1 MNQISIKNKSC
12 TRCGRCV
19 GVCPTEIFR
28 QEGKASDI
36 ALIDIESCIACGH
49 CVAVCPTESVVHSTF
64 PEDKIHPI
72 DYKQMPT
79 PEQVLLLCQAR
90 RSNRAFS
97 QKEIPA
103 AYLEQILHAAH
114 LAPTASNLQEVEFT
128 LVTSP
133 EKLALIT
140 DFTLDIFASLAK
152 ILNFPLIKAPLKPF
166 LGKVY
171 KKLVPGVFHMVEERK
186 KGNDLILR
194 GATAVLFIHTPAKNR
209 FGCQDAN
216 LAYQNASLM
225 AESLGVGQFYTG
237 FVSVAVKQNKSN
249 RLAKQLGIKGTIH
262 AGMALGM
269 PSFRFPNYMDK
280 KDIRVNRV

>member
-1 MNQISIKNKSC
+1 MNQISIENSSC
-12 TRCGRCV
+12 TRCGKCV
-19 GVCPTEIFR
+19 HICPAEIFK
-28 QEGKASDI
+28 QEGKTSDI
-36 ALIDIESCIACGH
+36 TLVNIDVCIACGH
-49 CVAVCPTESVVHSTF
+49 CVAVCPTKSVIHSAF
-64 PEDKIHPI
+64 PEEKIHAI
-72 DYKQMPT
+72 DYSRMPT

-97 QKEIPA
+97 KKEIPA

-114 LAPTASNLQEVEFT
+114 LAPTASNMQEVEFT

-133 EKLALIT
+133 EKLNLIT
-140 DFTLDIFASLAK
+140 DFTIGIFASLAK
-152 ILNFPLIKAPLKPF
+152 KLAFPIVKLLLKPF

-171 KKLVPGVFHMVEERK
+171 KLLPSVYRLIDERK

-194 GATAVLFIHTPAKNR
+194 GATAVLFIHTPTKNR
-209 FGCQDAN
+209 FGCQDSN

-225 AESLGVGQFYTG
+225 AESLGVSQFYTG
-237 FVSVAVKQNKSN
+237 FVSAAMKQDKQNS
-249 RLAKQLGIKGTIH
+249 LAKQLGINGTIH

-269 PSFRFPNYMDK
+269 PIFRFPNYMDK